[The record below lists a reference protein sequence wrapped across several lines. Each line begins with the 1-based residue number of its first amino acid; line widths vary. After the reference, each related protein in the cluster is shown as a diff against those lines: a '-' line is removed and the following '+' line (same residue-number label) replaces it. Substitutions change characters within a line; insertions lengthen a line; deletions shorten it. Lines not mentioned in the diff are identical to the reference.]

1 MMKISLP
8 VAKRI
13 QKIRAVKRLK
23 NERVRYII
31 CAIKMQEERR
41 EEIKEGIEQGQHL
54 ANECWG
60 ILVNLLLKK
69 RYDDADKAAE
79 DAEFR
84 EKLFKEYRIDKTLGV

>member
-1 MMKISLP
+1 
-8 VAKRI
+8 
-13 QKIRAVKRLK
+13 
-23 NERVRYII
+23 
-31 CAIKMQEERR
+31 MQEERK